1 MQRRDLLALGL
12 SACTR
17 GEYFMKRRDF
27 LTLGAATLA
36 APAMSKV
43 AFGQTK
49 YPDRPIRLVIPY
61 PPGGV
66 YDGTGRPWAD
76 KAKAH
81 LGTIVIENIGGAG
94 STLGTAAAARAKPD
108 GYTILLGGN
117 SGLVINPIAATR
129 PLYDPQ
135 KDFEPIAVIGRNATA
150 IVVNPKQPMRTLKEL
165 IAYAKANPGKLSYG
179 SSGVGT
185 PNHLIGERLKS
196 LTGIGIAHVP
206 YRGAGPAMTDLIS
219 GHIPLTFQS
228 VSGQAIE
235 MHRTG
240 QQRILAVTSEKRLTS
255 APEVPTVA
263 EAGMPDLTARQFLGL
278 FAPAGTPKDIVERIA
293 AVARGV
299 MTDKDLQRI
308 FDIAGFDPEL
318 SPSPEK
324 TRQILSNEIATWTPV
339 IRAIGLKL
347 D

>member
-1 MQRRDLLALGL
+1 
-12 SACTR
+12 
-17 GEYFMKRRDF
+17 MKRREF
-27 LTLGAATLA
+27 LRLGAATLT
-36 APAMSKV
+36 APAMSKA
-43 AFGQTK
+43 AFGQAK

-66 YDGTGRPWAD
+66 YDSTGRPWAD

-129 PLYDPQ
+129 PLYDPV
-135 KDFEPIAVIGRNATA
+135 KDFEPIAMVGRNPTA

-165 IAYAKANPGKLSYG
+165 VEYAKVNPGKLSFG
-179 SSGVGT
+179 TSGVGT
-185 PNHLIGERLKS
+185 PNHLIGERLKA
-196 LTGIGIAHVP
+196 LTGINMAHVP

-219 GHIPLTFQS
+219 GHIPMNFQS
-228 VSGQAIE
+228 VTGQAIE

-240 QQRILAVTSEKRLTS
+240 QQRILAVTSEKRLAG
-255 APEVPTVA
+255 APDVPTVA
-263 EAGMPDLTARQFLGL
+263 EAGMPDLTATQFLGL
-278 FAPAGTPKDIVERIA
+278 FVPTGTPKDIVERIA
-293 AVARGV
+293 QVARTV
-299 MTDKDLQRI
+299 MADKDLQRI
-308 FDIAGFDPEL
+308 FASAGFEPEL
-318 SPSPEK
+318 NPSPEA
-324 TRQILSNEIATWTPV
+324 TRRVLTNEIAKWTPV

>member
-1 MQRRDLLALGL
+1 
-12 SACTR
+12 
-17 GEYFMKRRDF
+17 MKRREF
-27 LTLGAATLA
+27 LRLGAATLT
-36 APAMSKV
+36 APAMSKA
-43 AFGQTK
+43 AFGQAK

-66 YDGTGRPWAD
+66 YDSTGRPWAD

-129 PLYDPQ
+129 PLYDPV
-135 KDFEPIAVIGRNATA
+135 KDFEPIAMVGRNPTA

-165 IAYAKANPGKLSYG
+165 VEYAKVNPGKLSFG
-179 SSGVGT
+179 TSGVGT
-185 PNHLIGERLKS
+185 PNHLIGERLKA
-196 LTGIGIAHVP
+196 LTGIDMAHVP

-219 GHIPLTFQS
+219 GHIPMNFQS
-228 VSGQAIE
+228 VTGQAIE

-240 QQRILAVTSEKRLTS
+240 QQRILAVTSEKRLAG
-255 APEVPTVA
+255 APDVPTVA
-263 EAGMPDLTARQFLGL
+263 EAGMPDLTATQFLGL
-278 FAPAGTPKDIVERIA
+278 FVPTGTPKDIVERIA
-293 AVARGV
+293 QVARTV
-299 MTDKDLQRI
+299 MADKDLQRI
-308 FDIAGFDPEL
+308 FASAGFEPEL
-318 SPSPEK
+318 NPSPEA
-324 TRQILSNEIATWTPV
+324 TRRVLTNEIAKWTPV

>member
-1 MQRRDLLALGL
+1 L
-12 SACTR
+12 STTTR
-17 GEYFMKRRDF
+17 ENLFMKRRDF
-27 LTLGAATLA
+27 LTLGAAALT
-36 APAMSKV
+36 APTMSKA
-43 AFGQTK
+43 AFSQSK

-129 PLYDPQ
+129 PLYDPL
-135 KDFEPIAVIGRNATA
+135 KDFEPIAMIGRNPTA

-165 IAYAKANPGKLSYG
+165 VEYAKANPGKLSFG
-179 SSGVGT
+179 TSGVGT
-185 PNHLIGERLKS
+185 PNHLIGERLKA
-196 LTGIGIAHVP
+196 LTGINMAHVP

-219 GHIPLTFQS
+219 GHIPMNFQS
-228 VSGQAIE
+228 VTGQAIE

-240 QQRILAVTSEKRLTS
+240 QQRILAVTSEKRLAS
-255 APEVPTVA
+255 APDVPTVA
-263 EAGMPDLTARQFLGL
+263 EAGMPDLTATQFLGL
-278 FAPAGTPKDIVERIA
+278 FVPTGTPKDIVERIA
-293 AVARGV
+293 QVARTV
-299 MTDKDLQRI
+299 MADKDLQRI
-308 FDIAGFDPEL
+308 FASSGFEPEL
-318 SPSPEK
+318 NPSPEE
-324 TRQILSNEIATWTPV
+324 TRRVLTNEIAQWTPV